1 MIECLIS
8 ENKEMQFMATTNEYK
23 TLYTQLETEAQKES
37 YPVLYKYHHSDDF
50 HHGREIWD
58 FYYGCIS
65 AEDFIQHNYTHPLER
80 QTATPQ
86 DMDTVL
92 QFMQDFVEKEGKPD
106 EEYTPVSIK
115 EVGNTEKIALGRCH
129 VFGKFLASKGLLKD
143 TEKIP
148 ELTFPIPKDPG
159 EPPAYD
165 YAKLAEEVSKTDGFY
180 SKGDEF
186 GCSFNGMRN
195 HFKMDWF
202 DTAEKFYLHQVL
214 FPLYY
219 AETYTIQIP
228 MTETDA
234 DKEIL
239 QKNIDYTLAAEKN
252 GMQFIKD
259 YLGLAAGSDMNPYFE
274 FADIGDEGNCVAI
287 DFNFIYKQLRHHVH
301 PFAVESLVDG
311 FYDNM
316 PAYEGTHQK
325 YVHAPSIWSKAYY
338 IP

>member
-1 MIECLIS
+1 MIHA
-8 ENKEMQFMATTNEYK
+8 FM
-23 TLYTQLETEAQKES
+23 
-37 YPVLYKYHHSDDF
+37 D
-50 HHGREIWD
+50 
-58 FYYGCIS
+58 YYGCTN
-65 AEDFIQHNYTHPLER
+65 ADFHTE
-80 QTATPQ
+80 
-86 DMDTVL
+86 
-92 QFMQDFVEKEGKPD
+92 
-106 EEYTPVSIK
+106 VSIK
-115 EVGNTEKIALGRCH
+115 EVGDAKTIAQGRAY
-129 VFGKFLASKGLLKD
+129 VFGNFLLSYDDFKNLGL
-143 TEKIP
+143 IP
-148 ELTFPIPKDPG
+148 EITFPIPDDPG

-165 YAKLAEEVSKTDGFY
+165 YAKLAEEVSETDGFY
-180 SKGDEF
+180 SKGDGF

-202 DTAEKFYLHQVL
+202 DTAENFFLHQVL
-214 FPLYY
+214 LPLYY

-239 QKNIDYTLAAEKN
+239 QKNIDYTLAVAKN

-259 YLGLAAGSDMNPYFE
+259 YLGSAAGSDMNPYFE

-287 DFNFIYKQLRHHVH
+287 DFNFIYKQLRHGVH
-301 PFAVESLVDG
+301 PFAVESLVHG

-316 PAYEGTHQK
+316 PTYEGAHQK